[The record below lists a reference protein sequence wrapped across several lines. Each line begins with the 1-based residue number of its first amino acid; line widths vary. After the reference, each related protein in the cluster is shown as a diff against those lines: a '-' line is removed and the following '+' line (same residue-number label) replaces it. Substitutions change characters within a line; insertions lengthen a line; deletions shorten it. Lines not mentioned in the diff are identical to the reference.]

1 MKNIFKIVFVYI
13 GLVIGA
19 GFASGREILEFF
31 NLKNNQDITG
41 IIIAGVLFSFV
52 AYVILLKS
60 KKNGCDNFYDF
71 TDNVSGS
78 LGYYIKAFMFL
89 YMFAGFFV
97 MLSAGGS
104 LWSMEFGLDKRYG
117 IVLLTIIVFLVL
129 VFGEQGIVWL
139 NVVLVPLM
147 IVGIILICL
156 FSLLNSSVRTVSV
169 IKEVKNNFLLSALCY
184 VSYNTINAGAVLVPL
199 SKETT
204 DKQIKISAIISGG
217 LLGLLIFFVWITI
230 NLYFGKV
237 LESEFPMYDI
247 AIILG
252 DVSRYAYFAVL
263 FMAICTT
270 AVSSGFGVL
279 SAFNTEKRSDRVWKT
294 AVLCLLS
301 APFASL
307 SFSSLVANVY
317 SAFGFVGFVWLA
329 ILIYSFVK

>member
-1 MKNIFKIVFVYI
+1 MRNIFKIIFVYI

-31 NLKNNQDITG
+31 NLKNNHDITG
-41 IIIAGVLFSFV
+41 IIVAGALFSFV
-52 AYVILLKS
+52 AYVILLKA
-60 KKNGCDNFYDF
+60 KKTGCNNFYDF
-71 TDNVSGS
+71 TDNVSGR

-104 LWSMEFGLDKRYG
+104 LWSMEFGTDKSCG
-117 IVLLTIIVFLVL
+117 IILLTIVVFLVL
-129 VFGEQGIVWL
+129 VFGEKGIVWL

-147 IVGIILICL
+147 IAGIILICL
-156 FSLLNSSVRTVSV
+156 FSLLNSSVPTISV

-204 DKQIKISAIISGG
+204 ERQIKISAIVSGG
-217 LLGLLIFFVWITI
+217 LLGVLIFFVWLTI

-247 AIILG
+247 AIKLG
-252 DVSRYAYFAVL
+252 YVSRYAYFSVL

-279 SAFNTEKRSDRVWKT
+279 SAFNTKKRSDRIWLA

>member
-1 MKNIFKIVFVYI
+1 MKNILKIIFVYI

-31 NLKNNQDITG
+31 NLKNNHDITG
-41 IIIAGVLFSFV
+41 IVVAGVLFSFI
-52 AYVILLKS
+52 AYVILLKA
-60 KKNGCDNFYDF
+60 KKMECDNFYNF
-71 TDNVSGS
+71 TDSVSGK

-104 LWSMEFGLDKRYG
+104 LWSMEFGTDKSYG
-117 IVLLTIIVFLVL
+117 IIFLTFICFFVL
-129 VFGEQGIVWL
+129 VFGEKGIVWL
-139 NVVLVPLM
+139 NTILVPLM

-156 FSLLNSSVRTVSV
+156 FSLLNSSVPTISV
-169 IKEVKNNFLLSALCY
+169 LKEVKNNFLLSALCY

-204 DKQIKISAIISGG
+204 ERQVKISAIVSGG
-217 LLGLLIFFVWITI
+217 LLGLLIFFVWLTI
-230 NLYFGKV
+230 NLYFDKV

-247 AIILG
+247 AIKLG
-252 DVSRYAYFAVL
+252 DVSRYAYFSVL

-279 SAFNTEKRSDRVWKT
+279 SAFKTKKRSDRIWQ
-294 AVLCLLS
+294 AALLCLLS

-329 ILIYSFVK
+329 VLIYSFVK